1 MGEPIRTKKRQV
13 RWKRQARHMTGSCGE
28 NLEEGA
34 EEIRSFEFS
43 RKEIFSNYDETK
55 SKEMKRK
62 KNGSKKSATYSG

>member
-1 MGEPIRTKKRQV
+1 
-13 RWKRQARHMTGSCGE
+13 MTGSCGE